1 MTTSS
6 EHKDYV
12 ERRELQSMNDLD
24 DTCIIGNH
32 ENDKEG
38 KFADAHTTCT
48 GTTPMTAATTEQMAN
63 CNDMTGNAIDVSPTT
78 PRGIFKVPRTNQE
91 GRLDVV
97 NEHLDNLEAATIGGD
112 PPPIATL
119 IDDAEVLEYAEA
131 VPVEDSTDIRVEL
144 EQIIRRNQCL
154 KRVTAFLLIIIALSI
169 GMVFFLDNDSDD
181 GKEEEK
187 RGREE
192 QNEEECGDPFP
203 ILCDLSLGE
212 ATPDERKYCLDTFC
226 ECNEEDGKRSHSF
239 DCHPQVGAIPCSTAM
254 NEELRSDYGDV
265 PECAYQNYPPLN
277 EAEKSLCAQN
287 LGLYY
292 LPCSEVTRTF

>member
-212 ATPDERKYCLDTFC
+212 ATPDEANIALILFVNATKKT
-226 ECNEEDGKRSHSF
+226 GKEVIHSI
-239 DCHPQVGAIPCSTAM
+239 VIP
-254 NEELRSDYGDV
+254 
-265 PECAYQNYPPLN
+265 
-277 EAEKSLCAQN
+277 K
-287 LGLYY
+287 
-292 LPCSEVTRTF
+292 